1 MLLEIHT
8 MASGLSRR
16 CIGALWSQPSV
27 GLALAGSSRLAVWDK
42 DVCAI
47 HSRRYT
53 TPAARKTS
61 STAKGTRKTAA
72 LKSAS
77 TQKVSTKSSAAT
89 TQAAPAAKGARK
101 NETTSA
107 SSNAVSH
114 VSTPEPQL
122 HTTPSVPDKNHTKFN
137 RTSGGM
143 AYKVPEK
150 EENKALTEEE
160 QIAQVDQ
167 IMAMSKLF
175 PTADPWGQ
183 RVDTLG
189 GSSMVNCRSP
199 WITLIFWPHKK
210 RRNDTSF
217 CQTKRSQKLPES

>member
-1 MLLEIHT
+1 
-8 MASGLSRR
+8 
-16 CIGALWSQPSV
+16 
-27 GLALAGSSRLAVWDK
+27 
-42 DVCAI
+42 
-47 HSRRYT
+47 
-53 TPAARKTS
+53 
-61 STAKGTRKTAA
+61 
-72 LKSAS
+72 
-77 TQKVSTKSSAAT
+77 
-89 TQAAPAAKGARK
+89 
-101 NETTSA
+101 
-107 SSNAVSH
+107 
-114 VSTPEPQL
+114 
-122 HTTPSVPDKNHTKFN
+122 
-137 RTSGGM
+137 M